1 LSTED
6 SELIRV
12 QGLSEL
18 VFTKDYVIPMF
29 KETGYNDVR
38 YTGGNEEHGRDVTF
52 YDFDRL
58 GNREDMAA
66 QVKIGNIS
74 GVDVIR
80 TVISEAIS
88 AFENPF
94 VDPYSHESRNIHVLF
109 VITSGNITTYALQEI
124 NNGLTR
130 YPRIHFM
137 NGRQVLD
144 LRRQTLSQY
153 LEYSRAEVLMRE
165 TGLAE
170 LLLQPAFIDEAEEL
184 LLLLFNDRGVTEL
197 EAINDLPNMLRGL
210 ASIRA
215 KVEHLD
221 APMRSCVLHWFSIRL
236 VTKAWYV
243 YGKKKVFGLKEDPL
257 S

>member
-1 LSTED
+1 MPTED
-6 SELIRV
+6 NELIRV
-12 QGLSEL
+12 HGLSEL
-18 VFTKDYVIPMF
+18 DFTNDYVIPMLR
-29 KETGYNDVR
+29 ETGYNDVR

-66 QVKIGNIS
+66 QVKIGDIS
-74 GVDVIR
+74 GVTVIR
-80 TVISEAIS
+80 TVIDEAKV

-94 VDPYSHESRNIHVLF
+94 VDPYSHESKNIHVLF
-109 VITSGNITTYALQEI
+109 VITSGNITPHALQEI
-124 NNGLTR
+124 KNGLVG

-137 NGRQVLD
+137 NGRRVLD
-144 LRRQTLSQY
+144 IRREALSQY
-153 LEYSRAEVLMRE
+153 LEYSRAEVLMRD

-170 LLLQPAFIDEAEEL
+170 LLLQPAFIDEVEEL

-210 ASIRA
+210 PRVRA
-215 KVEHLD
+215 KVENLE
-221 APMRSCVLHWFSIRL
+221 APTRSCVLHWFSIRL

-243 YGKKKVFGLKEDPL
+243 YGKRKVFSLKED
-257 S
+257 SSS

>member
-1 LSTED
+1 MPTED

-18 VFTKDYVIPMF
+18 VFTNDYVIPMF
-29 KETGYNDVR
+29 RETGYNDVR

-66 QVKIGNIS
+66 QVKIGDIS
-74 GVDVIR
+74 GVAVIR

-94 VDPYSHESRNIHVLF
+94 VDPYSHESKNIHILF
-109 VITSGNITTYALQEI
+109 VITSGNITPHALQEI
-124 NNGLTR
+124 KNGLVG

-137 NGRQVLD
+137 NGRRVLD
-144 LRRQTLSQY
+144 VRGKALSQY
-153 LEYSRAEVLMRE
+153 LEYSRAEVLMRD

-170 LLLQPAFIDEAEEL
+170 LLLQPSFIDEAEEL

-210 ASIRA
+210 ASVRA
-215 KVEHLD
+215 KVERLD
-221 APMRSCVLHWFSIRL
+221 APARSCVLHWFSIRL
-236 VTKAWYV
+236 VTKAWFV
-243 YGKKKVFGLKEDPL
+243 YGKRKVFSLKED
-257 S
+257 SSS